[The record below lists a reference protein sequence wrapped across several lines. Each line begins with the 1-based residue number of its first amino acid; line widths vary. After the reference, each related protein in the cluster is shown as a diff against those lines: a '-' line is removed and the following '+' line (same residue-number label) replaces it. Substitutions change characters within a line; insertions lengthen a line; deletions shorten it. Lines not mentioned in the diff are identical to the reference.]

1 MEVGISTKILL
12 GKPGVTSKRLLVRA
26 RETEKESC
34 WRLEKKEHLFYIHVK
49 YMVDILGA
57 FKYSIT
63 ALLTVNC
70 SLRQQECEQTSSL
83 MKAISIH

>member
-1 MEVGISTKILL
+1 MHSIQMATS
-12 GKPGVTSKRLLVRA
+12 GVVKQKHGLV
-26 RETEKESC
+26 
-34 WRLEKKEHLFYIHVK
+34 FK

-70 SLRQQECEQTSSL
+70 GQRKQECEQTSSL
-83 MKAISIH
+83 VKAISIH

>member
-1 MEVGISTKILL
+1 MG
-12 GKPGVTSKRLLVRA
+12 
-26 RETEKESC
+26 
-34 WRLEKKEHLFYIHVK
+34 LFFK

-70 SLRQQECEQTSSL
+70 GQRKQECEQTSSL